1 MKGSWFRRAFLGGTL
16 GVAMLLSSAVLAQA
30 QTCTT
35 RYNPLLQQ
43 YETQC
48 TNDLASLYG
57 MLGDT
62 QIKPWS
68 ESMESVNRAEL
79 GRLQNEILR
88 LRLQELQRQQALR
101 QQNGQR

>member
-1 MKGSWFRRAFLGGTL
+1 MAKTSTTTL
-16 GVAMLLSSAVLAQA
+16 FMSLAAGMLLSSAVLAQA

-35 RYNPLLQQ
+35 RYNPLQQQ
-43 YETQC
+43 YDTQC
-48 TNDLASLYG
+48 TNDVAGLLG

-62 QIKPWS
+62 QPRPWDEAQRS
-68 ESMESVNRAEL
+68 QNEAER

-101 QQNGQR
+101 QHNSQR